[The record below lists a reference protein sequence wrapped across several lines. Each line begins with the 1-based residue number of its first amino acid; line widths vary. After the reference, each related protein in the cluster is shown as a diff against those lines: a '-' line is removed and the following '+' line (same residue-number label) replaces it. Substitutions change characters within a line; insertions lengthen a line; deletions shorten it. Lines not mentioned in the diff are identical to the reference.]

1 MNSLKTVWA
10 FADTSTLPTIDYA
23 HRVQRKNIPDPG
35 FAGDDGAADP
45 GLAAALARHAAD
57 PSSDSE
63 RELLAVL
70 VGARLMVPIVA
81 ILGEVETDADGLR
94 HDKSSDMAVPTIDSP
109 DGRKGLPA
117 FTSLE
122 AMARWRADAR
132 PAPVPAHQAVQ
143 AAWSEQADA
152 LLIDLAGPAFYEL
165 SGAAMRAVA
174 ERRAMVDPLRDP
186 AVAEAVRGLL
196 AQHPVVL
203 RAHLLPSTETDA
215 LLALVPDPAA
225 DSASLGPAVQRL
237 AAALG
242 ADELLR
248 IRLDRGLDL
257 AVVPASPSEPADP
270 LYSRRP

>member
-1 MNSLKTVWA
+1 M
-10 FADTSTLPTIDYA
+10 
-23 HRVQRKNIPDPG
+23 QRKNIPDPG
-35 FAGDDGAADP
+35 FSGDDGSADP
-45 GLAAALARHAAD
+45 RLAAALARHAAE
-57 PSSDSE
+57 PSPDSE
-63 RELLAVL
+63 HELLAAL

-81 ILGEVETDADGLR
+81 ILGEVETDADGLK
-94 HDKSSDMAVPTIDSP
+94 HDKSSDMAVPTVTAP

-122 AMARWRADAR
+122 ALARWRADAR
-132 PAPVPAHQAVQ
+132 PAPVPARQAVQ
-143 AAWSEQADA
+143 AAWSEKADA

-174 ERRAMVDPLRDP
+174 EGRVMVRATDDPM
-186 AVAEAVRGLL
+186 VAEAVCGLL

-203 RAHLLPSTETDA
+203 RAHLLPSGETDA

-225 DSASLGPAVQRL
+225 DAETLGPAVQQL
-237 AAALG
+237 AAALA

-257 AVVPASPSEPADP
+257 AVVPPSPSEPPTP
-270 LYSRRP
+270 LYTRAQP